1 MGSLIELNNIFK
13 IYKNGSTETYAL
25 NDVSLKV
32 NTNEFI
38 SIVGASG
45 SGKSTLMNII
55 GCLDFPTKGSYLLDG
70 KEVTNKTLTELSKIR
85 NTQIGFIFQQY
96 FLMPKLTVK
105 DNVELPLLYK
115 GLKSKERHKISL
127 EALEQLGILDKA
139 NMYPNQLSGG
149 QQQRVAIARTIAG
162 QTPIIL
168 ADEPT
173 GALDSKTGLE
183 VLKIIKDLH
192 DAGKTIIMITH
203 DMTVASNAEKIIR
216 IKDGKISSVE
226 NTEVENG
233 I

>member
-1 MGSLIELNNIFK
+1 MNTLIELNNIFK
-13 IYKNGSTETYAL
+13 IYKNGTSETFAL
-25 NDVSLKV
+25 NNVSLNV
-32 NTNEFI
+32 NKNEFI

-55 GCLDFPTKGSYLLDG
+55 GCLDFPTKGSYLLNGED
-70 KEVTNKTLTELSKIR
+70 VTNKTLAELAKIR
-85 NTQIGFIFQQY
+85 NEQIGFIFQQY

-115 GLKSKERHKISL
+115 GVKSHERHSIAI

-162 QTPIIL
+162 HTPIIL

-173 GALDSKTGLE
+173 GALDSRTGIE
-183 VLKIIKDLH
+183 VLDIIKNLH
-192 DAGKTIIMITH
+192 KAGKTIVMITH
-203 DMTVASNAEKIIR
+203 DMNVAAKAEKIIQ
-216 IKDGKISSVE
+216 IKDGQIFSVE
-226 NTEVENG
+226 STEEQNG